1 MSFDR
6 ERASLLD
13 IVENI
18 DAIIS
23 YVGQMSFAAF
33 KSDQRTVDA
42 TERCLQRITEATI
55 RIGPERM
62 KAIASEIPFERV
74 RGLGNMLRHEYDHID
89 LGSIFDTVTDDLPML
104 RAACARVLQ
113 RDNG

>member
-6 ERASLLD
+6 ERSNLLD
-13 IVENI
+13 IVENV
-18 DAIIS
+18 DSIIS
-23 YVGQMSFAAF
+23 YVGKMNFTAF

-62 KAIASEIPFERV
+62 TIIAPDLPFERV
-74 RGLGNMLRHEYDHID
+74 RGLGNMLRHEYNHID
-89 LGSIFDTVTDDLPML
+89 LGSIFDTVTDDLPLL
-104 RAACARVLQ
+104 RAACISVLAE
-113 RDNG
+113 RR